1 MKWDGGDDNNRYEIG
16 NDLRLNTKL
25 STSKDG
31 LEATSEDVSI
41 IK

>member
-1 MKWDGGDDNNRYEIG
+1 MKWDGGYDNNRYEIG
-16 NDLRLNTKL
+16 NDLKLNTEL

-31 LEATSEDVSI
+31 VKATSDGVSI